1 MIFLEYWTL
10 LPIKFHLKVVKLLLN
25 IYVGSIAFWY
35 FLYSIILLYK
45 NIQISYNTYIKIRK
59 A

>member
-10 LPIKFHLKVVKLLLN
+10 LPIEFHLKVVKLLLN

-45 NIQISYNTYIKIRK
+45 NIQISNNTYIKN
-59 A
+59 